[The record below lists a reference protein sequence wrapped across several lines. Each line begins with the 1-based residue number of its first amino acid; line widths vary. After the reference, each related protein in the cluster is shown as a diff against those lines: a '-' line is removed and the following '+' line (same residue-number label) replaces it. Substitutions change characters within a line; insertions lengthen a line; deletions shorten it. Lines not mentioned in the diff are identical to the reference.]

1 MAEAIGLEAKYKI
14 TKADVNQTGTL
25 TKGKK
30 ITEIE
35 GTGTLK
41 LNKVS
46 SYMLKLLLEDVKQG
60 KMPDIT
66 IISNLKDPAAAG
78 NERVKITGVSFD
90 GLTIADWEA
99 GKLGEESYAFTFENA
114 ELIDAV

>member
-1 MAEAIGLEAKYKI
+1 MAEATGLEAKYKV
-14 TKADVNQTGTL
+14 TKSDVNQTGTIR
-25 TKGKK
+25 KGKK

-46 SYMLKLLLEDVKQG
+46 SYMLKLLLEDVKKG

-90 GLTIADWEA
+90 ELTIADWEA

-114 ELIDAV
+114 ELIDAI

>member
-66 IISNLKDPAAAG
+66 I
-78 NERVKITGVSFD
+78 
-90 GLTIADWEA
+90 ADWEA

>member
-46 SYMLKLLLEDVKQG
+46 S
-60 KMPDIT
+60 
-66 IISNLKDPAAAG
+66 DP
-78 NERVKITGVSFD
+78 V
-90 GLTIADWEA
+90 
-99 GKLGEESYAFTFENA
+99 
-114 ELIDAV
+114 